1 MNAEMVIVS
10 QNKKTT
16 LKLKDVREF
25 GIVGNELVAF
35 THTPFYY
42 LMGTYDSYE
51 RAMDA
56 LSTIQYAASDPVRDT
71 YVCY

>member
-1 MNAEMVIVS
+1 MNAEMLIIS
-10 QNKKTT
+10 QDKKTE
-16 LKLKDVREF
+16 LRLKDIREF
-25 GIVGNELVAF
+25 RTIGNELVAF

-42 LMGTYDSYE
+42 LMGIYDSYE

-56 LSTIQYAASDPVRDT
+56 LSTIQYAASDPVRDI